1 MVRTS
6 LTKAWVLVADRS
18 GLASIAATAIQR
30 IFPTYLPCDPQEA
43 RQHAAVGII
52 EGLKLGLEM
61 EGEVEIGW

>member
-30 IFPTYLPCDPQEA
+30 IFSQEA
-43 RQHAAVGII
+43 RQPAAVGII

-61 EGEVEIGW
+61 EVEVEIGW